1 MTHVQA
7 LCENCDAHRG
17 CKVYEISED
26 FESIQRDL
34 DKMLRKFKK
43 QNKLPD
49 ELNHDIDRALRKSLH
64 DLLKLYKSV
73 HTAINGPDH
82 SDPREALLSEGL
94 KDLRKVHSCLLP
106 KDLLSRWKSPPDSEP
121 EVQQLISQIHKFV
134 GMPVESEDSLP
145 DQVCCMQCL
154 TCVPK
159 DRMNMMQLPCYQVYH
174 VICES
179 CARTQIE
186 SGTVICALDRRP
198 FAVSKLPA
206 FTPPPSSKDGSRLT
220 AYPASDFFG
229 YLHYINLFKHVMP
242 PERLPASHRTG
253 NFKGYTVDFS
263 VNQVEAISFTV
274 YADANIGGIGLANP
288 VDAGSQTTVEWV
300 KFYLGNDTSG
310 LPRLTTLAFPRVL
323 TGASGVL
330 TNLLFQEEFQV
341 SAMASYTIKMKL
353 TGQSSDNTML
363 FYRGNHLSR
372 CEEQVGSR
380 GDAWEFMQ
388 TIGVEKGERCPG
400 QHFITGPILRILYR

>member
-1 MTHVQA
+1 MAPKCPVCLALYFEDKEPITIPCGHTLCKLCIAEIVRIKVHFKCPECNKIYSEQESKSLLRLQPNIHIKGVMANLKTRCWLHSALAERVCITHVQA

-34 DKMLRKFKK
+34 DKMLRKLKK
-43 QNKLPD
+43 QNTLPH

-154 TCVPK
+154 K
-159 DRMNMMQLPCYQVYH
+159 
-174 VICES
+174 
-179 CARTQIE
+179 
-186 SGTVICALDRRP
+186 
-198 FAVSKLPA
+198 
-206 FTPPPSSKDGSRLT
+206 
-220 AYPASDFFG
+220 
-229 YLHYINLFKHVMP
+229 
-242 PERLPASHRTG
+242 
-253 NFKGYTVDFS
+253 
-263 VNQVEAISFTV
+263 
-274 YADANIGGIGLANP
+274 
-288 VDAGSQTTVEWV
+288 
-300 KFYLGNDTSG
+300 
-310 LPRLTTLAFPRVL
+310 
-323 TGASGVL
+323 
-330 TNLLFQEEFQV
+330 
-341 SAMASYTIKMKL
+341 
-353 TGQSSDNTML
+353 
-363 FYRGNHLSR
+363 
-372 CEEQVGSR
+372 
-380 GDAWEFMQ
+380 
-388 TIGVEKGERCPG
+388 
-400 QHFITGPILRILYR
+400 